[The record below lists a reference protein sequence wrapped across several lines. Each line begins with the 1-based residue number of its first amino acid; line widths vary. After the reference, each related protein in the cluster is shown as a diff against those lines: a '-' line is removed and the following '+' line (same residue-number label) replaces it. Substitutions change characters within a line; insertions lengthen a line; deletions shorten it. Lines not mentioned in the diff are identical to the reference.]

1 MSFCQTCGTSL
12 PDGSPTCTACGA
24 TQGVAAAGAAPGPIP
39 GAIPGPIP
47 GTIPAAPLPAAG
59 LTPNVAGALAYLV
72 GAITG
77 ILFLVIDP
85 FKADRFV
92 RFHAFQSIF
101 FNLAWIAFWI
111 VWMIVG
117 LMLGAIS
124 HGLFFIIQLPINLL
138 ITVGGFCLWA
148 YLMYTAYQGKT
159 FQLPVIGALAAP
171 RQESRRSVPGNGC
184 RVLGPAVMKRRIQS
198 WLSQAVIVQKAQL
211 RSASRPPP

>member
-24 TQGVAAAGAAPGPIP
+24 TQGAAAAPGPIP
-39 GAIPGPIP
+39 GAMPGPIP
-47 GTIPAAPLPAAG
+47 GTMPAAAPLPAAGAG

-85 FKADRFV
+85 FKTDRFV

-111 VWMIVG
+111 LWTIVG

-138 ITVGGFCLWA
+138 LFVGGFCLWA

-159 FQLPVIGALAAP
+159 VQIPVIGALAA
-171 RQESRRSVPGNGC
+171 
-184 RVLGPAVMKRRIQS
+184 
-198 WLSQAVIVQKAQL
+198 SQAGIAPVTGQRL
-211 RSASRPPP
+211 

>member
-1 MSFCQTCGTSL
+1 M
-12 PDGSPTCTACGA
+12 P
-24 TQGVAAAGAAPGPIP
+24 AAAAPM
-39 GAIPGPIP
+39 
-47 GTIPAAPLPAAG
+47 PAVGAG

-85 FKADRFV
+85 FKTDRFV

-101 FNLAWIAFWI
+101 FNLAWIGFWI
-111 VWMIVG
+111 LWTIVG
-117 LMLGAIS
+117 LMLGAVS

-159 FQLPVIGALAAP
+159 FQIPVIGALAA
-171 RQESRRSVPGNGC
+171 
-184 RVLGPAVMKRRIQS
+184 
-198 WLSQAVIVQKAQL
+198 SQAGIAPVSGQRL
-211 RSASRPPP
+211 

>member
-24 TQGVAAAGAAPGPIP
+24 SQAVTAGAAPGAMP
-39 GAIPGPIP
+39 GAVPGPIP
-47 GTIPAAPLPAAG
+47 GTMPAQPMAAAGSG

-85 FKADRFV
+85 FKNDRFV

-117 LMLGAIS
+117 VMLGAIS

-138 ITVGGFCLWA
+138 ITVGGFCVWA
-148 YLMYTAYQGKT
+148 YLMYAAYQGKT
-159 FQLPVIGALAAP
+159 FQLPVIGGLAA
-171 RQESRRSVPGNGC
+171 
-184 RVLGPAVMKRRIQS
+184 
-198 WLSQAVIVQKAQL
+198 SQAGIAPGQRL
-211 RSASRPPP
+211 

>member
-24 TQGVAAAGAAPGPIP
+24 TQGAAAAPGPIP
-39 GAIPGPIP
+39 GAMPGPIP
-47 GTIPAAPLPAAG
+47 GTIPAAAPMPAAGAG

-85 FKADRFV
+85 FKTDRFV

-111 VWMIVG
+111 LWTIIG

-138 ITVGGFCLWA
+138 LFVGGFCLWA

-159 FQLPVIGALAAP
+159 VQIPVIGALAA
-171 RQESRRSVPGNGC
+171 
-184 RVLGPAVMKRRIQS
+184 
-198 WLSQAVIVQKAQL
+198 SQAGIAPVTGQRL
-211 RSASRPPP
+211 

>member
-1 MSFCQTCGTSL
+1 MSFCQTCGSSL

-24 TQGVAAAGAAPGPIP
+24 TQGAAAAGATPGPIP
-39 GAIPGPIP
+39 GYIPGPIP
-47 GTIPAAPLPAAG
+47 GTIPAAAPVPAAG

-85 FKADRFV
+85 FKSDRFV

-159 FQLPVIGALAAP
+159 VQLPVIGALAA
-171 RQESRRSVPGNGC
+171 
-184 RVLGPAVMKRRIQS
+184 
-198 WLSQAVIVQKAQL
+198 SQAGIAAAGTGQRL
-211 RSASRPPP
+211 

>member
-1 MSFCQTCGTSL
+1 MFCQTCGTSL
-12 PDGSPTCTACGA
+12 PDGSANCTACGA
-24 TQGVAAAGAAPGPIP
+24 PQGAAAPGAAPGYSAPP
-39 GAIPGPIP
+39 PNYPPPPQPGPYVP
-47 GTIPAAPLPAAG
+47 PPAANSG

-85 FKADRFV
+85 FKSDRFV

-111 VWMIVG
+111 IWTIVG
-117 LMLGAIS
+117 LMLSAIS

-138 ITVGGFCLWA
+138 VTVGGFCVWI

-159 FQLPVIGALAAP
+159 WQLPIIGPIAAT
-171 RQESRRSVPGNGC
+171 QAGIA
-184 RVLGPAVMKRRIQS
+184 PAATGQRM
-198 WLSQAVIVQKAQL
+198 
-211 RSASRPPP
+211 

>member
-1 MSFCQTCGTSL
+1 MSFCQTCGSSL
-12 PDGSPTCTACGA
+12 PDGSTTCSACGA
-24 TQGVAAAGAAPGPIP
+24 TQGVAGASAAPGPIP
-39 GAIPGPIP
+39 GPTSGPIPGSVPGPIP
-47 GTIPAAPLPAAG
+47 GAMPQPMPVAG

-117 LMLGAIS
+117 IMLGAIS

-138 ITVGGFCLWA
+138 VTVGGFCIWI
-148 YLMYTAYQGKT
+148 YLMYQAYQGKT
-159 FQLPVIGALAAP
+159 FQLPIIGPMAAT
-171 RQESRRSVPGNGC
+171 
-184 RVLGPAVMKRRIQS
+184 
-198 WLSQAVIVQKAQL
+198 QAGIATAPTGQRL
-211 RSASRPPP
+211 

>member
-12 PDGSPTCTACGA
+12 PDGSVTCTACGA
-24 TQGVAAAGAAPGPIP
+24 TQGAAAAGAAPGPIP

-47 GTIPAAPLPAAG
+47 GSIPAAPLPAAG

-138 ITVGGFCLWA
+138 ITVGGFCLWV

-159 FQLPVIGALAAP
+159 FQLPVIGALAAT
-171 RQESRRSVPGNGC
+171 
-184 RVLGPAVMKRRIQS
+184 
-198 WLSQAVIVQKAQL
+198 QAGIATVGTGQRL
-211 RSASRPPP
+211 

>member
-1 MSFCQTCGTSL
+1 MSFCQTCGSSL
-12 PDGSPTCTACGA
+12 PDGSLTCTACGA
-24 TQGVAAAGAAPGPIP
+24 TQGAAAATP
-39 GAIPGPIP
+39 GAIPGSMPGPIP
-47 GTIPAAPLPAAG
+47 GTIPVAPLPAAG

-111 VWMIVG
+111 IWMIVG

-159 FQLPVIGALAAP
+159 FQLPVIGALAA
-171 RQESRRSVPGNGC
+171 
-184 RVLGPAVMKRRIQS
+184 
-198 WLSQAVIVQKAQL
+198 SQAGIATVGTGQRL
-211 RSASRPPP
+211 

>member
-1 MSFCQTCGTSL
+1 MSFCQTCGTSM
-12 PDGSPTCTACGA
+12 PDGSAACPACGA
-24 TQGVAAAGAAPGPIP
+24 SQGVAASSTAPGAMPGSVPSPMPGTMP
-39 GAIPGPIP
+39 GAM
-47 GTIPAAPLPAAG
+47 PAAG
-59 LTPNVAGALAYLV
+59 LTPNVAGALAYLA

-111 VWMIVG
+111 VWMIFGV
-117 LMLGAIS
+117 MLGAIS

-148 YLMYTAYQGKT
+148 YLMYSAYQGKT
-159 FQLPVIGALAAP
+159 FQLPVIGAMAA
-171 RQESRRSVPGNGC
+171 
-184 RVLGPAVMKRRIQS
+184 
-198 WLSQAVIVQKAQL
+198 SQAGIAPATTGQRL
-211 RSASRPPP
+211 

>member
-1 MSFCQTCGTSL
+1 MPSSG
-12 PDGSPTCTACGA
+12 PYPGP
-24 TQGVAAAGAAPGPIP
+24 APGSMP
-39 GAIPGPIP
+39 GAIP
-47 GTIPAAPLPAAG
+47 AAMPVAGAG

-138 ITVGGFCLWA
+138 VTVGGFCVWI
-148 YLMYTAYQGKT
+148 YLMYSAYQGKT
-159 FQLPVIGALAAP
+159 FQLPVIGALAAT
-171 RQESRRSVPGNGC
+171 
-184 RVLGPAVMKRRIQS
+184 
-198 WLSQAVIVQKAQL
+198 QAGIAPSATGQQL
-211 RSASRPPP
+211 

>member
-24 TQGVAAAGAAPGPIP
+24 TQGAAAAAAPGPIP

-47 GTIPAAPLPAAG
+47 GTMPAAATMPAAGAG

-85 FKADRFV
+85 FKTDRFV

-111 VWMIVG
+111 LWTIVG

-148 YLMYTAYQGKT
+148 YLMYSAYQGKT
-159 FQLPVIGALAAP
+159 FQIPVIGALAA
-171 RQESRRSVPGNGC
+171 
-184 RVLGPAVMKRRIQS
+184 
-198 WLSQAVIVQKAQL
+198 SQAGISPATGQRL
-211 RSASRPPP
+211 

>member
-159 FQLPVIGALAAP
+159 FQLPVIGALAAT
-171 RQESRRSVPGNGC
+171 QAGIASVGTGQ
-184 RVLGPAVMKRRIQS
+184 RL
-198 WLSQAVIVQKAQL
+198 
-211 RSASRPPP
+211 

>member
-1 MSFCQTCGTSL
+1 MSFCQTCGSNL

-24 TQGVAAAGAAPGPIP
+24 SQGAAASSAGAMPGSAPGPIP
-39 GAIPGPIP
+39 GSMPGPMP
-47 GTIPAAPLPAAG
+47 GAMQAPMTAAGAG

-85 FKADRFV
+85 FKTDRFV
-92 RFHAFQSIF
+92 RFHAYQAIF

-117 LMLGAIS
+117 LVLGAVS

-138 ITVGGFCLWA
+138 VTVGGFCIWI
-148 YLMYTAYQGKT
+148 YLMYSAYQGKT
-159 FQLPVIGALAAP
+159 FQLPVIGALAAT
-171 RQESRRSVPGNGC
+171 QAGIA
-184 RVLGPAVMKRRIQS
+184 PAATGQR
-198 WLSQAVIVQKAQL
+198 L
-211 RSASRPPP
+211 

>member
-24 TQGVAAAGAAPGPIP
+24 TQGAAAASAAPGPMP

-47 GTIPAAPLPAAG
+47 GTIPAAAPLPAAGAG

-85 FKADRFV
+85 FKTDRFV

-138 ITVGGFCLWA
+138 ITVGGFCLWI

-159 FQLPVIGALAAP
+159 FQLPVIGALAA
-171 RQESRRSVPGNGC
+171 
-184 RVLGPAVMKRRIQS
+184 
-198 WLSQAVIVQKAQL
+198 SQAGIAPAGTGQRL
-211 RSASRPPP
+211 

>member
-24 TQGVAAAGAAPGPIP
+24 TQGAAAAPGPIP

-47 GTIPAAPLPAAG
+47 GTIPAAAPLPAAGAG

-85 FKADRFV
+85 FKTDRFV

-111 VWMIVG
+111 LWTIIG

-138 ITVGGFCLWA
+138 LFVGGFCLWA

-159 FQLPVIGALAAP
+159 FQLPVIGALAA
-171 RQESRRSVPGNGC
+171 
-184 RVLGPAVMKRRIQS
+184 
-198 WLSQAVIVQKAQL
+198 SQAGIATVGTGQRL
-211 RSASRPPP
+211 

>member
-24 TQGVAAAGAAPGPIP
+24 TQGAAAAGAAPGPIP

-111 VWMIVG
+111 VWSILG
-117 LMLGAIS
+117 LMLSAVS

-138 ITVGGFCLWA
+138 ITIGGFCLWI

-159 FQLPVIGALAAP
+159 FQLPVIGALAA
-171 RQESRRSVPGNGC
+171 
-184 RVLGPAVMKRRIQS
+184 
-198 WLSQAVIVQKAQL
+198 SQAGIATVGTGQRL
-211 RSASRPPP
+211 

>member
-24 TQGVAAAGAAPGPIP
+24 TQGAAAAPGPIP

-47 GTIPAAPLPAAG
+47 GTIPAAAPLPAAGAG

-85 FKADRFV
+85 FKTDRFV

-111 VWMIVG
+111 LWTIIG

-138 ITVGGFCLWA
+138 LFVGGFCLWA

-159 FQLPVIGALAAP
+159 VQIPVIGALAA
-171 RQESRRSVPGNGC
+171 
-184 RVLGPAVMKRRIQS
+184 
-198 WLSQAVIVQKAQL
+198 SQAGIAPVTGQRL
-211 RSASRPPP
+211 

>member
-111 VWMIVG
+111 VWSILG
-117 LMLGAIS
+117 LMLSAVS

-138 ITVGGFCLWA
+138 ITIGGFCLWI

-159 FQLPVIGALAAP
+159 FQLPVIGALAA
-171 RQESRRSVPGNGC
+171 
-184 RVLGPAVMKRRIQS
+184 
-198 WLSQAVIVQKAQL
+198 SQAGIATVGTGQRL
-211 RSASRPPP
+211 

>member
-12 PDGSPTCTACGA
+12 PDGSLTCTACGA
-24 TQGVAAAGAAPGPIP
+24 TQGAAAAPGPIP
-39 GAIPGPIP
+39 GAMPGPIP
-47 GTIPAAPLPAAG
+47 GTIPAAAPLPAAGAG

-85 FKADRFV
+85 FKTDRFV

-111 VWMIVG
+111 LWTIIG

-138 ITVGGFCLWA
+138 LFVGGFCLWA

-159 FQLPVIGALAAP
+159 VQIPVIGALAA
-171 RQESRRSVPGNGC
+171 
-184 RVLGPAVMKRRIQS
+184 
-198 WLSQAVIVQKAQL
+198 SQAGIAPVTGQRL
-211 RSASRPPP
+211 

>member
-1 MSFCQTCGTSL
+1 MSFCQTCGSSL
-12 PDGSPTCTACGA
+12 PDGSATCTACGA
-24 TQGVAAAGAAPGPIP
+24 TQGVAASSAAPGPIP
-39 GAIPGPIP
+39 GSAPGPMP
-47 GTIPAAPLPAAG
+47 GAMPGSMPQPMPVAGAG

-85 FKADRFV
+85 FKNDRFV

-117 LMLGAIS
+117 IMLGAIS

-138 ITVGGFCLWA
+138 VTVGGFCIWI
-148 YLMYTAYQGKT
+148 YLMYQAYQGKT
-159 FQLPVIGALAAP
+159 FQLPIIGPLAAA
-171 RQESRRSVPGNGC
+171 QAGIAAVPTGQ
-184 RVLGPAVMKRRIQS
+184 RL
-198 WLSQAVIVQKAQL
+198 
-211 RSASRPPP
+211 